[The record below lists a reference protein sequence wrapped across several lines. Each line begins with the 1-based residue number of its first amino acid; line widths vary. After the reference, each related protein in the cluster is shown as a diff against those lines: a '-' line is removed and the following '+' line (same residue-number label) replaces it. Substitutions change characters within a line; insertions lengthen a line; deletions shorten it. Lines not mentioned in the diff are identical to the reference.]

1 VDVFTVIADPSRRRI
16 LDLLAAGD
24 QSAGRLVDEFPSLTQ
39 PAVSRH
45 LRVLREAG
53 LVSVRGD
60 GQRRL
65 YRLEPRGLAELDAWL
80 ARYRGFWADALDAHV
95 LDGRSS
101 DHPERTK
108 QEEAS

>member
-1 VDVFTVIADPSRRRI
+1 VDVFTVVADPSRRRI

-24 QSAGRLVDEFPSLTQ
+24 LSAGRVVDEFPSLTQ

-53 LVSVRGD
+53 LISVRGD

-65 YRLEPRGLAELDAWL
+65 YRLEPGGLAELDAWL
-80 ARYRGFWADALDAHV
+80 ARYRTFWAVKLDALDTHIAHHKEQ
-95 LDGRSS
+95 G
-101 DHPERTK
+101 ET
-108 QEEAS
+108 Q